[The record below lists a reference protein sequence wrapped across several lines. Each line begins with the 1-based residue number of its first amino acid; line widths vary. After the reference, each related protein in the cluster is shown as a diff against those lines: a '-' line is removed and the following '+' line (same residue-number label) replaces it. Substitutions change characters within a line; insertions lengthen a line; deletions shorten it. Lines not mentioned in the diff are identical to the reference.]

1 MCTDSSDSCRR
12 SDSNKGTDVPPHLC
26 TIKLNKEE
34 PNHDRSERDGAGE
47 FRKFCSE

>member
-26 TIKLNKEE
+26 TIKLNKEDSFY
-34 PNHDRSERDGAGE
+34 DRYRREGT
-47 FRKFCSE
+47 KFI